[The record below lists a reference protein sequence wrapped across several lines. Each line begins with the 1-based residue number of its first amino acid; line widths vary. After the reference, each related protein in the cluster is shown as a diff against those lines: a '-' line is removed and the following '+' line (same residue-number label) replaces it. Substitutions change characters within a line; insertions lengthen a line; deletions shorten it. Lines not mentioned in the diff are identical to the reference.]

1 MDGKPI
7 QRSTDYLEVLRKVAA
22 LLVERPE
29 SGVVA
34 HLNFPVQW
42 LKSKQ

>member
-1 MDGKPI
+1 MGGKPI

-29 SGVVA
+29 SGVVT

-42 LKSKQ
+42 LKSRQ